1 MQQSL
6 RFWNWLK
13 KKEWCHFNCKVFPQ
27 WSFPCVFCVSLSVYL
42 CYTHSLFLSFTCTTA
57 RCMNSSHLAL
67 WNVKR
72 ILWCHWMYSQGGIDK
87 LMTTQPLFAPQTSWT
102 GRKVTVLFWVCL
114 PAVSSVMC
122 GVLGCGISSVFYA
135 CVVPHTQDHQH
146 GKPSD
151 TYLYMKWSLHKGRMK
166 YWEELNLFMEI
177 KKTQIGLNLN
187 LREASGTW
195 RQYAYFIFLSFLYWA
210 PGLSCRYWLNGHG
223 QWRPAAWGGWH
234 CENLVE
240 LATHH

>member
-1 MQQSL
+1 MTVL
-6 RFWNWLK
+6 
-13 KKEWCHFNCKVFPQ
+13 
-27 WSFPCVFCVSLSVYL
+27 FCVSLSVYL

-102 GRKVTVLFWVCL
+102 GRKVAVLFWVCL

-135 CVVPHTQDHQH
+135 CVVPHTQNHQH

-151 TYLYMKWSLHKGRMK
+151 TCLYMKWSPHKGRMK

-177 KKTQIGLNLN
+177 KKPRLIWIWIWERHQVHDASMHTFSFCPFCTELRACLVGIDLMDMASDVLQPEGDDIARTSWN
-187 LREASGTW
+187 LRRIISKYQETFSVIEKVWPWICLFGCVW
-195 RQYAYFIFLSFLYWA
+195 I
-210 PGLSCRYWLNGHG
+210 G
-223 QWRPAAWGGWH
+223 
-234 CENLVE
+234 
-240 LATHH
+240 